1 MPTPLPTLRV
11 NQALKPKQ
19 LIVLGIS
26 WVIGIAVGCLV
37 FLAELSLGVRT
48 RKNRLGKPADSE
60 YEMKGRES
68 SNGGERRTSI
78 AWRKDN
84 KCKAMIS

>member
-37 FLAELSLGVRT
+37 FFAELSLGVRT
-48 RKNRLGKPADSE
+48 KRSKLGKPADSE
-60 YEMKGRES
+60 NEMKGGRES
-68 SNGGERRTSI
+68 SNGGESRTSI

-84 KCKAMIS
+84 

>member
-11 NQALKPKQ
+11 NQALKPNQ

-26 WVIGIAVGCLV
+26 WVLGIAVGCLV
-37 FLAELSLGVRT
+37 FLAELSLGVRA
-48 RKNRLGKPADSE
+48 RRNRLGKPADSE
-60 YEMKGRES
+60 YEIKGQES
-68 SNGGERRTSI
+68 SIGGDRWTLI

-84 KCKAMIS
+84 

>member
-37 FLAELSLGVRT
+37 FLVELSLGVRA
-48 RKNRLGKPADSE
+48 RRNRLGEPAPSE
-60 YEMKGRES
+60 YETKGRES
-68 SNGGERRTSI
+68 SIGGDRWTSI
-78 AWRKDN
+78 ACN
-84 KCKAMIS
+84 AMFS